1 MNKHA
6 ISHITSS
13 TSMNY
18 LFIHN
23 NMNKPL
29 LKHFLHRTLFLCTY
43 TFKNIMNSR
52 YEKVKKNIQKYN
64 THDTD
69 NF

>member
-1 MNKHA
+1 
-6 ISHITSS
+6 
-13 TSMNY
+13 
-18 LFIHN
+18 
-23 NMNKPL
+23 MNKPL